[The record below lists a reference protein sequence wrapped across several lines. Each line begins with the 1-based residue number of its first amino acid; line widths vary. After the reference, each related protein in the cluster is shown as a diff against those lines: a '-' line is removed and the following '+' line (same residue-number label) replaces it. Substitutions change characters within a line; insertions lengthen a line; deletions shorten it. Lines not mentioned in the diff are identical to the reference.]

1 VFPSET
7 NATDEEAR
15 PWRAALGRVMSPDVI
30 FTCQLPIM
38 VKEFTAQIR
47 ACASREGEEVLW
59 HNEAR
64 FMAYSVASRAAL
76 GDAVSKKDV
85 QRLFPHMLVYGRATM
100 ALVRTFTH
108 FPSQVAHCHM
118 LLVAGRTIRHCWRC
132 STSHPWKCS
141 AAPSTPGHP
150 LPM

>member
-1 VFPSET
+1 VEGSTGARDVAGRDLHVP
-7 NATDEEAR
+7 AADHGQGVHGTDPR
-15 PWRAALGRVMSPDVI
+15 LRV
-30 FTCQLPIM
+30 
-38 VKEFTAQIR
+38 A
-47 ACASREGEEVLW
+47 GEEVLW